1 MESEDRDDVA
11 YPEALGRTIR
21 IYRAARDMGRKDLA
35 DAAHLSYSYLAEI
48 EKGAKSPSTKA
59 LRQIADALGLSPS
72 ELLAAC
78 ESLEAPEVPPLP
90 AAPISEHS
98 LRELRGPG
106 PQISMR
112 VVGNEA
118 EGARARQRRWFHTSF
133 PAMSRPAAGRPARKP
148 AQEELRL
155 QHDWDPKLDKLL
167 AELRE
172 LLRDL
177 TPDDRRQVLDIAR
190 RLARR

>member
-1 MESEDRDDVA
+1 
-11 YPEALGRTIR
+11 
-21 IYRAARDMGRKDLA
+21 
-35 DAAHLSYSYLAEI
+35 
-48 EKGAKSPSTKA
+48 
-59 LRQIADALGLSPS
+59 
-72 ELLAAC
+72 
-78 ESLEAPEVPPLP
+78 
-90 AAPISEHS
+90 
-98 LRELRGPG
+98 
-106 PQISMR
+106 
-112 VVGNEA
+112 
-118 EGARARQRRWFHTSF
+118 
-133 PAMSRPAAGRPARKP
+133 MSRPAAGRPARKP